1 MITFVPS
8 RFPRRKSVAGPVL
21 SGGET
26 GRIRLMPMD
35 NGARYC
41 DHCGQPLSERGHQ
54 ACREARALDPPR
66 YCPHCGR
73 RMVVKVTPGAWSSH
87 CPRHGPQAS
96 DPGRPPCLS

>member
-1 MITFVPS
+1 M
-8 RFPRRKSVAGPVL
+8 L

-26 GRIRLMPMD
+26 GQIRLMPMED
-35 NGARYC
+35 GARYC

-66 YCPHCGR
+66 YCPRCGR

-96 DPGRPPCLS
+96 DPGQPPRLS